1 MPQAPVRSLP
11 ERPTRVRYWVIVF
24 AVALAV
30 VTYVDRVCI
39 SSATISIQHDLN
51 LSEVQMGWVFAA
63 FGLAYALFEMPGG
76 YLGDWMGP
84 RKVLM
89 RIVLWWSFF
98 TAATGWVWS
107 FKSIVVTRFLFGA
120 GEAGCFPNV
129 TKAFSTWL
137 PQEEKERA
145 QSIMWLSARWGGAFT
160 PPLVVWVMTRVGWRH
175 TFEVFGGLGVI
186 WAVLFYRWYQNDPLK
201 NPKLNAG
208 ERELLQRS
216 ALNAEGHGDVPW
228 GRFLA
233 SRQVWMLCWQYFCL
247 SYGWYFYITWLPKY
261 LREGRHLTLAG
272 SAWLGVL
279 PLFCGGL
286 GNPAGAFVTG
296 LLAPRLGTAQ
306 ARRVLAY
313 IGFSGASGFL
323 VFSTRVSDPLMAMLS
338 IGLASFCNDLV
349 MPGTWA
355 AAMDVGGKFAGT
367 LSGAMNMWGNVG
379 GLLCPLAIGYML
391 RWTHNNWN
399 VTFYVSAAIYLA
411 GIVFWAFLDPV
422 TPLEAE

>member
-1 MPQAPVRSLP
+1 MPQASVRSVP

-30 VTYVDRVCI
+30 ITYIDRVCI
-39 SSATISIQHDLN
+39 SQAATSIQHDLG
-51 LSEVQMGWVFAA
+51 LSKVQMGWIFTA
-63 FGLAYALFEMPGG
+63 FGLAYAIFEMPGG

-89 RIVLWWSFF
+89 RIVIWWSFF
-98 TAATGWVWS
+98 TAATGWAWNFSSLVA
-107 FKSIVVTRFLFGA
+107 TRFLFGA

-160 PPLVVWVMTRVGWRH
+160 PPLVVLVMKSVGWRH

-201 NPKLNAG
+201 NPKLNRA
-208 ERELLQRS
+208 ERELLQTS
-216 ALNAEGHGDVPW
+216 AKHAEGHGDVPW
-228 GRFLA
+228 DHLLG

-247 SYGWYFYITWLPKY
+247 SYGWYFYITWLPTY
-261 LREGRHLTLAG
+261 LSEARHLTLAN
-272 SAWLGVL
+272 SAWLAVL

-286 GNPAGAFVTG
+286 GNPAGAFLTG
-296 LLAPRLGTAQ
+296 VLARRHGLAQ
-306 ARRVLAY
+306 ARRVMAY
-313 IGFSGASGFL
+313 IGFTGAASFL
-323 VFSTRVSDPLMAMLS
+323 VLSTRVGDPLLAMIS
-338 IGLASFCNDLV
+338 IGLASFSNDLV

-355 AAMDVGGKFAGT
+355 AAMDVGGKYAGT

-379 GLLCPLAIGYML
+379 GLLCPLAIGYLL
-391 RWTHNNWN
+391 RWTDNNWN

-411 GIVFWAFLDPV
+411 GILFWAFLDPV
-422 TPLEAE
+422 TPLEPE

>member
-1 MPQAPVRSLP
+1 MS

-30 VTYVDRVCI
+30 VTYVDRVSI
-39 SSATISIQHDLN
+39 SSATISIQHDLS
-51 LSEVQMGWVFAA
+51 LSDVQMGWVFTA
-63 FGLAYALFEMPGG
+63 FGLAYAMFEMPGG

-89 RIVLWWSFF
+89 RIVLWWSLF
-98 TAATGWVWS
+98 TAATGWAWN
-107 FKSIVVTRFLFGA
+107 FKSIVATRFLFGA

-175 TFEVFGGLGVI
+175 AFELFGGLGVI

-201 NPKLNAG
+201 NPKLNSG

-216 ALNAEGHGDVPW
+216 ALHAEGHGDVPW
-228 GRFLA
+228 DKFLA

-261 LREGRHLTLAG
+261 LRVGRHDA
-272 SAWLGVL
+272 
-279 PLFCGGL
+279 
-286 GNPAGAFVTG
+286 
-296 LLAPRLGTAQ
+296 
-306 ARRVLAY
+306 
-313 IGFSGASGFL
+313 
-323 VFSTRVSDPLMAMLS
+323 D
-338 IGLASFCNDLV
+338 
-349 MPGTWA
+349 
-355 AAMDVGGKFAGT
+355 
-367 LSGAMNMWGNVG
+367 
-379 GLLCPLAIGYML
+379 
-391 RWTHNNWN
+391 
-399 VTFYVSAAIYLA
+399 
-411 GIVFWAFLDPV
+411 
-422 TPLEAE
+422 